1 MFDAYHKWL
10 GIPPGRRPP
19 THYQLLGINPT
30 EQDRDVIES
39 AAVRQT
45 AYVRHFQAG
54 AYGKECARI
63 LGELAQARLVLI
75 DPLKR
80 AAYDAQIAASEPAA
94 PAPAPPPVPPV
105 PPAGMTLTLA
115 GPEARGRLTDRPARS
130 SGKPAILGLAACAL
144 AGLAA
149 VAYTLANRP
158 PTGGTPPPTAA
169 HGPAPAG
176 AGAANPPAIRSK
188 SPVVAAPTINPTGV
202 ARAGNI
208 GSPAGPASTS
218 AVYEVRTEPE
228 GARVE
233 VIGMPTA
240 RITAEKGSTRIE
252 FPGVDGRT
260 NVRLDATLAGYQP
273 AHGMILPRPGEQR
286 RYVIKLLPAPAPAPA
301 LATPGRERKV
311 MPGLMARPDEETGDR
326 PGGADAEVEV
336 EAAATPHPDPRVIG
350 AEALK
355 FAGQP
360 GVIRAVA
367 FHPEGTRVAAAGE
380 DGTVRVWFK
389 KGNAPFKRFKG
400 HIGAVNSLAFPDARR
415 VLSGGKDGTVRLWNL
430 AANSGAFVTRGD
442 QHDVKYVA
450 ALPGGT
456 EVVFLTSNRVSVLQM
471 PEWKPVR
478 GFDTNGRQRV
488 LCMAATLKARHALM
502 GRESGELRLF
512 DLESGNELPV
522 QAPGDRPK
530 HLGEVTAV
538 ALSPEGER
546 GLSGGLDGTLRLWDL
561 GAGARGMAGS
571 PSRLLRRSLG
581 RVNAL
586 AISPDGRRAL
596 SASDPDGTV
605 RLWDL
610 DKGYETHYLRAHEND
625 VTALA
630 FSPDGR
636 QALTG
641 GLDKTLRLW
650 DLPAPEGP
658 AATVRKA
665 APADDG
671 PDGKAESN

>member
-30 EQDRDVIES
+30 ERDRDVIES

-94 PAPAPPPVPPV
+94 PAPAPLPV

-115 GPEARGRLTDRPARS
+115 GPEAGGRLTDRPARS
-130 SGKPAILGLAACAL
+130 PGLPLILGLAACAL
-144 AGLAA
+144 AGLAG
-149 VAYTLANRP
+149 VAYTIANRP
-158 PTGGTPPPTAA
+158 QTGGNSPKPAAPAVVVASKTPAIQSKAPSVA
-169 HGPAPAG
+169 PATSHPAG
-176 AGAANPPAIRSK
+176 A
-188 SPVVAAPTINPTGV
+188 
-202 ARAGNI
+202 ARGGNI
-208 GSPAGPASTS
+208 GGPAAPASTS

-228 GARVE
+228 GGRVE
-233 VIGMPTA
+233 VVGMPTA
-240 RITAEKGSTRIE
+240 RITPEKVSTRIE
-252 FPGVDGRT
+252 FPGADGRT

-273 AHGMILPRPGEQR
+273 SNGVVLPQPGER
-286 RYVIKLLPAPAPAPA
+286 RRIVIKLLPTPA
-301 LATPGRERKV
+301 LAAAPAATAPGREKKV
-311 MPGLMARPDEETGDR
+311 MPGLMARPDEATGER
-326 PGGADAEVEV
+326 PGREDPEPEV

-350 AEALK
+350 AEALRLS
-355 FAGQP
+355 GQP

-478 GFDTNGRQRV
+478 GFDTNDRQRV

-538 ALSPEGER
+538 ALAPDGER

-610 DKGYETHYLRAHEND
+610 DKGYETHYLRAHESD

-671 PDGKAESN
+671 PDGKAEPN